1 MIHLRRAKGGLLGV
15 AVGDA
20 LGKQAASASRC
31 GVSRDPE
38 EGGLAFGHPDY
49 LPAEWS
55 ESTSLTFCTV
65 EALLGDYSLTRLG
78 EFFGRWLQEGY
89 WSTGETIPDPADDT
103 TRQAIT
109 RITRGVP
116 AEHSGTSDDGCSDC
130 GSLMRILPVALAFSR
145 WSIPVMLDRVH
156 EASSVT
162 HAHTRYMMACGLYA
176 LVVRNLAYNRSIM
189 AAYRNAMN
197 DAKKIYDREP
207 WRSERRPFRRIMRA
221 TIGEVPQDQIA
232 YDGSVVRTL
241 EAAIWCLQTTRS
253 FRACLHQALK
263 FKEEVGALAA
273 VAGGLAGVAHGS
285 HRIPDEWIDGIARKG
300 DLIRISERFASVV
313 SA

>member
-1 MIHLRRAKGGLLGV
+1 MIRPRRSQGGLLGV

-20 LGKQAASASRC
+20 LGKQAALAAQRRA
-31 GVSRDPE
+31 SRDPA
-38 EGGLAFGHPDY
+38 EGGLAFGHPDD

-65 EALLGDYSLTRLG
+65 EALLDDYSLSRLG

-89 WSTGETIPDPADDT
+89 WSASAATPDPTDDA
-103 TRQAIT
+103 TRQAIE
-109 RITRGVP
+109 RITQGVP
-116 AEHSGTSDDGCSDC
+116 AEHSGTSDDNCGDC

-145 WSIPVMLDRVH
+145 WSIPVMLERVH

-176 LVVRNLAYNRSIM
+176 LVVRNLAYNRSIS

-197 DAKKIYDREP
+197 DAKRIYDREP

-221 TIGEVPQDQIA
+221 TIGEMSQDQIVF
-232 YDGSVVRTL
+232 DGSVVSTL
-241 EAAIWCLQTTRS
+241 EAAVWCLQRTRS
-253 FRACLHQALK
+253 FRACMQQVLK
-263 FKEEVGALAA
+263 FREEIGALAA
-273 VAGGLAGVAHGS
+273 VAGGLAGVAYGNQE
-285 HRIPDEWIDGIARKG
+285 IPDEWISGIARKG
-300 DLIRISERFASVV
+300 DLIQTSKRFAAIV